1 MAIENKGP
9 GGVGNSYG
17 QRSTSQPTKIGSLSP
32 KGIYNEF
39 DNGGSLTVSNNVSSL
54 VTPDG
59 NTLTIE
65 PLPREIFRTVNNVV
79 ETVSCPKPSRILDA
93 GGQVVYSFNAAAPA
107 VSGCSAALD
116 SNYINRA
123 VQSYLL
129 TCTATGAMSA
139 TWTTSI
145 AAGTYDPTKPYVLSI
160 FNGSAGSTSGFGF
173 SISGSGGKSQS
184 WTVSGTG
191 FRPGWN
197 LIYLAAISD
206 TVARANTTTPT
217 GYADQSGVVQVGAS
231 GAGGMANT
239 TITSI
244 SINFFSQT
252 SGDVIY
258 VDRFEQA
265 TKVKPAIVFT
275 YDQAPSDPGNLMASV
290 IPMFQARGLVG
301 TCRYHSLNDKA
312 APSNCQ
318 QAVAAGWDIVNGTLT
333 RATPVNTVAGV
344 LKEYAQNQNEMS
356 AFGFGKSYWAN
367 PPGNNSNSDTEALK
381 PAFRQ
386 LGIKYS
392 KGVSHNV
399 VYSGVQG
406 MSNPY
411 SLGTVGINNGSYTVA
426 QHTAYI
432 DAAIA
437 AGTHL
442 IFFQHTLAAQLDLV
456 QLGQIL
462 DYAAS
467 KKAAGLCDVVT
478 LTGLKD
484 ILEGNA

>member
-1 MAIENKGP
+1 MAGSVDITGRQNYVLGIGHPKTESINESSP
-9 GGVGNSYG
+9 ATFTTDGV
-17 QRSTSQPTKIGSLSP
+17 
-32 KGIYNEF
+32 
-39 DNGGSLTVSNNVSSL
+39 SL
-54 VTPDG
+54 VKPDG
-59 NTLTIE
+59 AMVTPVSI
-65 PLPREIFRTVNNVV
+65 PREIFRTVNNVV
-79 ETVSCPKPSRILDA
+79 ETVSCPKPSRIIDA
-93 GGQVVYSFNAAAPA
+93 GGQIVYSFNAAAPA

-160 FNGSAGSTSGFGF
+160 YNGSAGTTSGFGIT
-173 SISGSGGKSQS
+173 ISGAGGKSQA

-197 LIYLAAISD
+197 LIYLSSITD

-217 GYADQSGVVQVGAS
+217 GYADQSGVVSVGAS

-239 TITSI
+239 IITSI
-244 SINFFSQT
+244 ALNFFSQT
-252 SGDVIY
+252 NGDVIY
-258 VDRFEQA
+258 VDTFEQA

-275 YDQAPSDPGNLMASV
+275 YDQAPTDSGNLMASV
-290 IPMFQARGLVG
+290 IPLFTSKGLVG
-301 TCRYHSLNDKA
+301 TCRYHSLNDKTA
-312 APSNCQ
+312 LSNCQ
-318 QAVAAGWDIVNGTLT
+318 QALAAGWDIVNGTLT
-333 RATPVNTVAGV
+333 RATPVTTVVGV
-344 LKEYAQNQNEMS
+344 LKEYGQNQNEMS
-356 AFGFGKSYWAN
+356 RFGLGKSYWAN
-367 PPGNNSNSDTEALK
+367 PPGNNSNSDTELCK
-381 PAFRQ
+381 GAFRQ

-399 VYSGVQG
+399 VYGGVQG
-406 MSNPY
+406 LSNPY
-411 SLGTVGINNGSYTVA
+411 SLGTVNINNGSYTVA

-442 IFFQHTLAAQLDLV
+442 IFFQHTVPAQLDLI

-462 DYAAS
+462 DYA
-467 KKAAGLCDVVT
+467 KAKMNAGLCDVVT
-478 LTGLKD
+478 LTGLRD
-484 ILEGNA
+484 VLEGQL

>member
-1 MAIENKGP
+1 MPTPDMSYKVDVLSDQNRDNIGFKNAQGVQQFVPKMTVDANGKATGLIGP
-9 GGVGNSYG
+9 DGTAV
-17 QRSTSQPTKIGSLSP
+17 SLS
-32 KGIYNEF
+32 
-39 DNGGSLTVSNNVSSL
+39 
-54 VTPDG
+54 
-59 NTLTIE
+59 

-79 ETVSCPKPSRILDA
+79 ETVSCPKPSRIIDA
-93 GGQVVYSFNAAAPA
+93 GGQVVYSFNASAPA

-139 TWTTSI
+139 TWTTSVP
-145 AAGTYDPTKPYVLSI
+145 AGTYDPSKAYVLSI
-160 FNGSAGSTSGFGF
+160 YNGSAGLSSGFGIT
-173 SISGSGGKSQS
+173 ISGAGGKSQA

-197 LIYLAAISD
+197 LIYLSSVSD
-206 TVARANTTTPT
+206 TVAQGTTTHS
-217 GYADQSGVVQVGAS
+217 GYANQAGVVQLGAS

-239 TITSI
+239 IITSI
-244 SINFFSQT
+244 ALNFFSQT
-252 SGDVIY
+252 SGDLIY
-258 VDRFEQA
+258 VDRLEQA

-275 YDQAPSDPGNLMASV
+275 YDQAPTDPGNLMASV

-301 TCRYHSLNDKA
+301 TCRYHSLNDKT
-312 APSNCQ
+312 APANCN
-318 QAVAAGWDIVNGTLT
+318 QALAAGWDIVNGTLT
-333 RATPVNTVAGV
+333 RATPVTTLAGV
-344 LKEYAQNQNEMS
+344 LKEYGQNQNEMS
-356 AFGFGKSYWAN
+356 ALGLGKSYWAN
-367 PPGNNSNSDTEALK
+367 PPGNNSNSDTDTLK
-381 PAFRQ
+381 AAFRQ

-411 SLGTVGINNGSYTVA
+411 SLGTVSINNGSFSVA

-462 DYAAS
+462 DYAAA
-467 KKAAGLCDVVT
+467 KKSAGQIDVVT

-484 ILEGNA
+484 VLEGNA